1 VEVDEGLLCHVGW
14 DVDSG
19 WIGMLH
25 LHLQDGGED
34 DDDDDDD
41 CVSVCLS
48 VYMQV
53 RDDRNNRIMDPLF
66 AAWVCSPLASLL
78 NMHDILSIFS
88 DLGASVIDCGVFF
101 VALAGY

>member
-48 VYMQV
+48 ICRFEMIAIIELWTPCSQPGYALPLRLFSTCMTFS
-53 RDDRNNRIMDPLF
+53 RFSRISEHL
-66 AAWVCSPLASLL
+66 
-78 NMHDILSIFS
+78 
-88 DLGASVIDCGVFF
+88 
-101 VALAGY
+101 